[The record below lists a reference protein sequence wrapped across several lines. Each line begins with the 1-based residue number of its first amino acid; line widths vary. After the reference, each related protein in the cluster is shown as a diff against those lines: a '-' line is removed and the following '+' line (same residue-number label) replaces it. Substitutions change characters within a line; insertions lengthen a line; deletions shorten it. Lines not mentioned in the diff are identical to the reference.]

1 MTTDWHDGEYDDCRR
16 LVRDCGDGAVR
27 REPKTIAT
35 YLRRQAEHAL
45 RDGEYEISAR
55 LGAAAT
61 AINTDAR
68 NNHDPDWEHRAL
80 RRRCWC

>member
-1 MTTDWHDGEYDDCRR
+1 MTAIRR
-16 LVRDCGDGAVR
+16 LPPLGACDDAVG

-35 YLRRQAEHAL
+35 YVRLRAAKAFC
-45 RDGEYEISAR
+45 DGEYEISAR